1 MSNEFIELRS
11 DTFTRPS
18 QEMRKV
24 IAEAEVGDDVFG
36 EDPSINELQKMAAE
50 IFGKEEA
57 LYVPSGTMAN
67 QLSLKSHTQP
77 GDEVIVEESAHVYN
91 YEGGGPAF
99 VSGLVIRALK
109 GKRGAFTVDQVAGR
123 MRPKQ
128 PHFAPVTLICFENSH
143 NYAGGAV
150 FPLENLKEISGFA
163 RKNNIRTH
171 LDGARIFNASIASGV
186 PVKEY
191 AKQVDSLSFCLSKG
205 LGAPVGSLIL
215 GTGEFMEKAHK
226 YRKIL
231 GGGMRQAGIL
241 AAAGIYALKNNIDRL
256 KEDHDKA
263 KKLAQAIEEID
274 GFSICY
280 DGIVETNIFIFE
292 INRPDLTNQK
302 VVDVLNDNGVRVL
315 TAGPGKIR
323 AVTHLD
329 VSHEEI
335 DTAIG
340 IMQKAFK

>member
-99 VSGLVIRALK
+99 VSGLIIRALK
-109 GKRGAFTVDQVAGR
+109 GKRGAFTVEQVAGR

-302 VVDVLNDNGVRVL
+302 VVDVLNDNGVCML